1 LQTDARWTALYPIYA
16 TSKAGV
22 AFHKVVRGDLSPDG
36 NGWSNLQKIPAWQR
50 SVGNGFA
57 NTLRAEN
64 KLVSAQIVNKDLSFA
79 ALALSRFSKALVV
92 PEDGANGTINL
103 KLQQTPFKK
112 AVAQVAKQAH
122 RKWDELYALQPLRS
136 VAVAR
141 KDVVTGVDT
150 TGVDT
155 NQVVVK
161 RVIKEENTNAPEV
174 ALEALM
180 ATMTPEQR
188 KETQERIATMEQIRS
203 LPDGE
208 RQQRM
213 QEMAAQAT
221 QASQADLE
229 QRLQNR
235 LKNSTPEQRV
245 AHDRLKLSRQQG
257 AQSK

>member
-1 LQTDARWTALYPIYA
+1 M
-16 TSKAGV
+16 
-22 AFHKVVRGDLSPDG
+22 
-36 NGWSNLQKIPAWQR
+36 QKIPAWQR

-64 KLVSAQIVNKDLSFA
+64 KLVSAQILNKDLNFA